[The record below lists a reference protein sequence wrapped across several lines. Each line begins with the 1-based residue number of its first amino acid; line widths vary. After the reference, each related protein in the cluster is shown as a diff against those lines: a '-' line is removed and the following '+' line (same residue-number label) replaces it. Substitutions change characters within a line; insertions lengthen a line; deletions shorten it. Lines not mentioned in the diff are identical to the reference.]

1 MGTVIRP
8 RPCQTGKHPTTQRQE
23 LGIVRQTDRQ
33 SFGPI
38 NYLIS

>member
-8 RPCQTGKHPTTQRQE
+8 RPYQTGKHPTTQRQE
-23 LGIVRQTDRQ
+23 LGIVRQ